1 MKRMKTRMM
10 ALVAVLVLAV
20 SMLTGCGGMTEE
32 DAKAY
37 VQATLDASYKADFD
51 AYMKVTESSKEEVQK
66 LYDDNI
72 ENIVTSS
79 GLQDMGITSE
89 LEEKYRELYKN
100 MLSKAKYTVGDAKE
114 TDGGFEVVVKVEP
127 FAFMEGVEGELT
139 EAVQTELFA
148 EGSVPSE
155 ERMNQLLLEKMYD
168 LLMERAEAPEYGE
181 AEELKVTVEE
191 KDNVYSISEEDL
203 TKIDSRL
210 FAL

>member
-10 ALVAVLVLAV
+10 ALAAVFVLAV
-20 SMLTGCGGMTEE
+20 SMLTGCGKMTED

-37 VQATLDASYKADFD
+37 VQATLDASYKAEFD
-51 AYMKVTESSKEEVQK
+51 DYMKVTESSKDEVQK

-72 ENIVTSS
+72 ENIITGS
-79 GLQDMGITSE
+79 GLRDMGISSE
-89 LEEKYRELYKN
+89 LEEKYRELYKT
-100 MLSKAKYTVGDAKE
+100 MLSKAKYTVGEAKE
-114 TDGGFEVVVKVEP
+114 TDNGFEVVVNVEP

-148 EGSVPSE
+148 DGSVPSE
-155 ERMNQLLLEKMYD
+155 ERMNQLLLEKMYE
-168 LLMERAEAPEYGE
+168 LLSERANAPEYGE
-181 AEELKVTVEE
+181 AEELKVKVEA
-191 KDNVYSISEEDL
+191 KDNVYSLSEEDL